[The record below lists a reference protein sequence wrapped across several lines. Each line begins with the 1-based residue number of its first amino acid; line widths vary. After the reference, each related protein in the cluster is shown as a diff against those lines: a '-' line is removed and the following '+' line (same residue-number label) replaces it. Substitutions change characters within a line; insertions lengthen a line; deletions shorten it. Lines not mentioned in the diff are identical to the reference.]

1 MIYRVN
7 MFTEY
12 ISIAGLAG
20 GVRQVWRIGVS
31 GFVHLAG
38 EYLGYSLRSAHV

>member
-1 MIYRVN
+1 MIFRVN
-7 MFTEY
+7 IFTEY
-12 ISIAGLAG
+12 ISIAELAG

-38 EYLGYSLRSAHV
+38 EYLGYSLTSAHV